1 MAPVIHVILK
11 KGLAGREEYKFTR
24 PFQIGRS
31 ADCDVQVLE
40 EDVSRRHAAVEYRN
54 GQWVI
59 SDLESSNGIWVNGE
73 QVSEVRLHDQTEV
86 ELGSG
91 GPLLLF
97 LIPGEAAT
105 ALHPLPSAAAEGDRE
120 SLEDYARYYFGDASE
135 TGIGERTM
143 MVRKAFQR
151 VRRSQKRRYIWI
163 IAVSA
168 SICLIAVTYAVF
180 KHLETEKQKRLAGE
194 IFYAMK
200 ALELEFAEVLALAR
214 KTEDKETIVAVEGFK
229 AKYSSLEESYDRFV
243 DSLGIYGK
251 TVDEREKAILRV
263 ARTFGE
269 CEINMPE
276 AFKKEVLN
284 YIRKWQSTG
293 RMRSAL
299 ERAARHGYVHPISGA
314 MQHYDLPPQFFY
326 VGLQESNFDTHAIG
340 PATRFGIAK
349 GMWQFIPTTA
359 EEFGLKVGPLADVRK
374 LDDLDERHDFEK
386 STRAAARYLRHIY
399 DTDAKAS
406 GLLVIASY
414 NWGQGRVNRLIRQM
428 PEHPSERNFWK
439 FMEQYRDRFPQET
452 YDYVFY
458 IFSAAV
464 IGENP
469 ALFGFDFD
477 NPLLL

>member
-1 MAPVIHVILK
+1 MFPVIHVILK
-11 KGLAGREEYKFTR
+11 KGHTGREEYKFTR
-24 PFQIGRS
+24 SFQIGRS

-73 QVSEVRLHDQTEV
+73 KVAEVRLHDHTEV

-97 LIPGEAAT
+97 KIPGEVAT
-105 ALHPLPSAAAEGDRE
+105 ALHPPSSPVDKGDRE
-120 SLEDYARYYFGDASE
+120 SIEDYARYYFGDASE
-135 TGIGERTM
+135 NGIGERTM
-143 MVRKAFQR
+143 MVRKAFQG
-151 VRRSQKRRYIWI
+151 VRRSHKRRYIWI

-168 SICLIAVTYAVF
+168 SICLLAVTFAIF
-180 KHLETEKQKRLAGE
+180 KHLETEKQKRLAE
-194 IFYAMK
+194 DIFYAMK
-200 ALELEFAEVLALAR
+200 SLELEFAEVLALAR
-214 KTEDKETIVAVEGFK
+214 KTEDVETIKAVEGFK
-229 AKYSSLEESYDRFV
+229 AKYGSLEESYDRFV

-251 TVDEREKAILRV
+251 TVDEKDKAIYRV
-263 ARTFGE
+263 ARIFGE
-269 CEINMPE
+269 SEVNMPE

-284 YIRKWQSTG
+284 YIRKWQTTG
-293 RMRSAL
+293 RMKSAL
-299 ERAARHGYVHPISGA
+299 ARAARHGYVHPIAGA

-340 PATRFGIAK
+340 PETRFGIAK

-359 EEFGLKVGPLADVRK
+359 EEFGLKVGPLANMRK
-374 LDDLDERHDFEK
+374 PDELDDRHDFEK
-386 STRAAARYLRHIY
+386 STQAAARYLRHIY

-428 PEHPSERNFWK
+428 PAHPGERNFWK
-439 FMEQYRDRFPQET
+439 FLEQYRDSIPRET

-469 ALFGFDFD
+469 AIFGFDFD